1 MKHLHRTVIATTA
14 AVGLLCGGVA
24 LAQDM
29 PTEPTELPYDT
40 PEECEANGGT
50 FALFMGCRDA
60 EEYAAFAEGMAQQP
74 APESAPERPAPAPAQ
89 PEPATEAQPN
99 YTG

>member
-1 MKHLHRTVIATTA
+1 MKHLHRVVITA
-14 AVGLLCGGVA
+14 ALVGGLLSGGVA
-24 LAQDM
+24 VAQDM
-29 PTEPTELPYDT
+29 TEPTELPYDT

-60 EEYAAFAEGMAQQP
+60 EEYAAFLESLAQQP
-74 APESAPERPAPAPAQ
+74 GAEPAPEGPAPAPAQ
-89 PEPATEAQPN
+89 PEPATQAQPQ

>member
-1 MKHLHRTVIATTA
+1 
-14 AVGLLCGGVA
+14 
-24 LAQDM
+24 M
-29 PTEPTELPYDT
+29 PSDQWGPASIPYDT

-60 EEYAAFAEGMAQQP
+60 EEYAVFAEEMAQQP
-74 APESAPERPAPAPAQ
+74 AAEPIPEGPAPAPAQ
-89 PEPATEAQPN
+89 PEPATQAQPN